1 MKKFIAIPGHFKGVS
16 DSTDNLIYPAII
28 DRNAAGFGVCYK
40 KANDL
45 FIKLDK
51 IQDQFRVSSY
61 FFMSCSSL
69 LTHDV
74 M

>member
-28 DRNAAGFGVCYK
+28 DRNAAGFVVCYK
-40 KANDL
+40 KAHDL

-51 IQDQFRVSSY
+51 AQDQFRVSSNY
-61 FFMSCSSL
+61 CVFL
-69 LTHDV
+69 YKNRIEV
-74 M
+74 